1 MATKRIAKLDDYE
14 LRLESI
20 SDARE
25 SAIARY
31 EFPGVA
37 GAELDRAA
45 AAVGGDGAGLV
56 DRALQRLR
64 VLDHHHRDHHS
75 STAHGT
81 AGEPGEGKQPGHVPK
96 LHFQQ
101 LHACFYMRRCAE
113 ANT

>member
-1 MATKRIAKLDDYE
+1 VKNKIRSIKYIKLAMKDIWEQSTMFRIADAVHMTEIYILH
-14 LRLESI
+14 RLQ
-20 SDARE
+20 SDGV
-25 SAIARY
+25 
-31 EFPGVA
+31 FPW
-37 GAELDRAA
+37 
-45 AAVGGDGAGLV
+45 
-56 DRALQRLR
+56 
-64 VLDHHHRDHHS
+64 LDHHHRDHHS